1 MYLCRKRYFMKK
13 HNDSDTLFREYPNMP
28 SDFTKIMDE
37 KDARKFMQEQYRM
50 LRLQRKEYKKNTW
63 LLVISILIA
72 LGSLI
77 VSIIT
82 LYK

>member
-1 MYLCRKRYFMKK
+1 MKK

-50 LRLQRKEYKKNTW
+50 FRLQRKEYKKNTW

-72 LGSLI
+72 LASLI
-77 VSIIT
+77 VSIIA

>member
-1 MYLCRKRYFMKK
+1 MKK

-37 KDARKFMQEQYRM
+37 KDTRKFMQEQYQM
-50 LRLQRKEYKKNTW
+50 LQLQRREYKKNTW

-82 LYK
+82 LYR

>member
-1 MYLCRKRYFMKK
+1 MKR

-37 KDARKFMQEQYRM
+37 KDARKFMQEQYQM
-50 LRLQRKEYKKNTW
+50 LQLQRKEYKKNTW